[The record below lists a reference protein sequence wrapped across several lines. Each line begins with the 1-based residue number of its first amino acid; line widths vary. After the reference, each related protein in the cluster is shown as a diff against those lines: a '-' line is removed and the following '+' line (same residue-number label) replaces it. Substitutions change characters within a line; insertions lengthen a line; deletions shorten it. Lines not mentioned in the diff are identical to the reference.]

1 MMDQGF
7 PNQHTTTTT
16 VTTTATTTQ
25 PTIRFDPSY
34 IRTMHGMLK
43 VAQVVLNLLGFIC
56 ITVSGMSN
64 NSRGGW
70 FNTVSMGGFWFTGIL
85 LVFYLFH
92 IIEKFSKIPWLKV
105 EFIFC
110 SVWTAL
116 YLLAAA
122 LAADYARYSEVF
134 GVAAFFGFCAMV
146 AYGYDAWLKFHLS
159 RSGALAQGQYT
170 PKQTSTVTSQGYLS

>member
-7 PNQHTTTTT
+7 PGQHTTTTT
-16 VTTTATTTQ
+16 VTTSVTTTQ

-34 IRTMHGMLK
+34 TRTLPGMLK
-43 VAQVVLNLLGFIC
+43 IAQVVLNLLGFIC
-56 ITVSGMSN
+56 ITVSSQSN
-64 NSRGGW
+64 SSRGGW
-70 FNTVSMGGFWFTGIL
+70 FNTVAMAGFWFTGIL

-110 SVWTAL
+110 AL
-116 YLLAAA
+116 WAAFYVLAAS
-122 LAADYARYSEVF
+122 LAADYAIHVESF

-146 AYGYDAWLKFHLS
+146 AYGYDAWLKFQAI
-159 RSGALAQGQYT
+159 RSGALAQGQHT
-170 PKQTSTVTSQGYLS
+170 PKQTSTVTSPAY